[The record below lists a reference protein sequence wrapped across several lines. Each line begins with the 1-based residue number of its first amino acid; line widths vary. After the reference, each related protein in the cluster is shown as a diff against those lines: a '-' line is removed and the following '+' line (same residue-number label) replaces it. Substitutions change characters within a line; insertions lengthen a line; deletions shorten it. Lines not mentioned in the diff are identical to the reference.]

1 MPSTTSGT
9 ALCAWTVRS
18 KRVWP
23 RVIGKWPLGAR
34 EMAGEERG
42 EHDLSHLKIALQC
55 GGSDAF
61 SGISGNPLAA
71 WVARELIRYGGAANL
86 AETDELIGAE
96 PYVLQNVK
104 DVETARTFLQMVE
117 HFKERVS
124 WHGALRRGQ
133 PLRGQQISRPLQY
146 RAQVHWCGAQ
156 ARPGRALGLR
166 H

>member
-1 MPSTTSGT
+1 ML
-9 ALCAWTVRS
+9 A
-18 KRVWP
+18 
-23 RVIGKWPLGAR
+23 
-34 EMAGEERG
+34 
-42 EHDLSHLKIALQC
+42 HLKIALQC

-104 DVETARTFLQMVE
+104 DVETARTFLHMVE
-117 HFKERVS
+117 RFKERVS
-124 WHGALRRGQ
+124 WHGASAEGN
-133 PLRGQQISRPLQY
+133 PSGGQQISRSLQY
-146 RAQVHWCGAQ
+146 RAQVHWRGAQ
-156 ARPGRALGLR
+156 ARSRCAPRLR